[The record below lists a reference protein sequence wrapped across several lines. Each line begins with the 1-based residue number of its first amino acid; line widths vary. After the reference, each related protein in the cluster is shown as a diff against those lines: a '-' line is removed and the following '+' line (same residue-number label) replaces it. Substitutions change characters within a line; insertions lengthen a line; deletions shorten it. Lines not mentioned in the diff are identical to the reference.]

1 MNKAKP
7 WSNDLRTMRY
17 GHRHGIFTR
26 LRCTIIYKDD
36 SCLFEIATTS
46 CYPPQVL
53 LLGHDE
59 ALGGLLEDNREI
71 LEECKDFKLTVAI
84 EQ

>member
-1 MNKAKP
+1 M
-7 WSNDLRTMRY
+7 L
-17 GHRHGIFTR
+17 
-26 LRCTIIYKDD
+26 DD

-46 CYPPQVL
+46 RYPPQVL